1 MMLPLAGTA
10 QDTDS
15 LRVVLDSVFAKPGYR
30 WDYAVRTEGPLA
42 RLWRETLNWL
52 GNLQQ
57 SNPAAFR
64 VLFWIL
70 VGALALILA
79 HAAYTAWRTMQRA
92 TGPSSE
98 SADTRLQLRDAAWFA
113 EETRRLAQA
122 GRFAE
127 AMQADFI
134 RLMLELDAR
143 RLIRFHPSKTPG
155 EFAREV
161 PAGAARER
169 LHELVITLYRYAF
182 AREPCGPAEFD
193 SWRTAT
199 DTDRYAPA
207 S

>member
-1 MMLPLAGTA
+1 MTLPLAGAA
-10 QDTDS
+10 QGSDS
-15 LRVVLDSVFAKPGYR
+15 LRAVLDSVFAKPEYR
-30 WDYAVRTEGPLA
+30 WEYAIRTEGPLA
-42 RLWRETLNWL
+42 RLWRQTLNWL

-64 VLFWIL
+64 ALFWVL
-70 VGALALILA
+70 VAALALILA
-79 HAAYTAWRTMQRA
+79 HAAFTAWRTMRWA

-98 SADTRLQLRDAAWFA
+98 SADARLQLRDSAWFA

-122 GRFAE
+122 GRYAE
-127 AMQADFI
+127 AMQTDFI
-134 RLMLELDAR
+134 RLILELDAR

-161 PAGAARER
+161 PAGPARER
-169 LHELVITLYRYAF
+169 MQALVVTLYRYAF
-182 AREPCGPAEFD
+182 AREPCGPAEFA
-193 SWRTAT
+193 SWRSAS